1 MSIVSIIIPT
11 FNRENLI
18 KECLDSILI
27 QTNPNWEAV
36 VVDDGSTD
44 STWSVLQTY
53 TEKDNR
59 IKIVKRQ
66 GEPKGANRC
75 RNQGVE
81 HCTGDY
87 VLFLDSDDLIG
98 NTCIENR
105 INYIN
110 KYPQLDFI
118 VFPEVGFI
126 KNPKEDNFHLKHI
139 IKSESDIKAFLS
151 NKTTWLTSGP
161 TIKKS
166 FFNTIKFNE
175 QLQKGQDWDLYTR
188 CLLKNPKYVKVDSS
202 FYPDVFKRMDNAIV
216 TISNSQSI
224 SRFENKLV
232 SLKEIAKN
240 YKDILIKDWKKEFIW
255 CCLEKEIWYMSVKM
269 PFLNILLD
277 CDIISKKEFIY
288 FKFII
293 RLNQTKIYM
302 KRLIKNFLVKK

>member
-1 MSIVSIIIPT
+1 MTKISIIIPA

-44 STWSVLQTY
+44 ATWEIITSYVQ
-53 TEKDNR
+53 KDPK
-59 IKIVKRQ
+59 IKAFKRE

-81 HCTGDY
+81 YCTGDY

-98 NTCIENR
+98 ETCIESR

-110 KYPQLDFI
+110 KHPKLDFI

-126 KNPKEDNFHLKHI
+126 KNPKKDSFHLKHI

-188 CLLKNPKYVKVDSS
+188 CLLKNPKYVKVNST
-202 FYPDVFKRMDNAIV
+202 FYPDVFKRMDSAVV

-224 SRFENKLV
+224 SRFENKLI
-232 SLKEIAKN
+232 SLKGIAKN
-240 YKDILIKDWKKEFIW
+240 YTDILINDWKKEFIW
-255 CCLEKEIWYMSVKM
+255 CCLEKEIWYMSLKM
-269 PFLNILLD
+269 PFINILINYK
-277 CDIISKKEFIY
+277 IISKKEFIY

-293 RLNQTKIYM
+293 RINQLKIYM
-302 KRLIKNFLVKK
+302 KRFIKKFLGKN